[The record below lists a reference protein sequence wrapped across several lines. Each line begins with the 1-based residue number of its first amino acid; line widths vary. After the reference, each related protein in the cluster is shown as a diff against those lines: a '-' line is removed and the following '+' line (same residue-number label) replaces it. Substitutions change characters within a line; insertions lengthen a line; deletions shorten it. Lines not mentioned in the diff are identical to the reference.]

1 MAERITVSLDPRIA
15 QELRTIAHRE
25 KISLSKLVAQ
35 AVQEYVVERKRKE
48 AGRKLLK
55 IRIDKDKLDQAERE
69 LSRMR
74 EEEWR

>member
-35 AVQEYVVERKRKE
+35 AIQEYVVERKRKE